1 MFAEDKEK
9 ILKFLLETANEG
21 KDFVIENAPET
32 VQQLIEYNY
41 YSSLFTLWLFVPL
54 LIVSLVTF
62 VVTTY
67 FANRTND
74 DLCCVLA
81 WITFFTSVLFSVIT
95 SVVTYGLM
103 KIIYAPNVFVLEW
116 LGVV

>member
-9 ILKFLLETANEG
+9 ILRFLLETANEG

-32 VQQLIEYNY
+32 IQQLIAYNY
-41 YSSLFTLWLFVPL
+41 YSSLFILWVFVPL

-67 FANRTND
+67 LSNKTND

-81 WITFFTSVLFSVIT
+81 WLTFFTSVLFSVIVT
-95 SVVTYGLM
+95 VVAYTLM

-116 LGVV
+116 LGIV